1 MSILSNFA
9 TEDLRIFVKLRNV
22 NSYEN
27 MSRQQLKNTF
37 TIPSSILTPTTIFRP
52 RPRLAISFP
61 PTPIPQPRH
70 TPEPLPVDED
80 ELEKMEM
87 VKTRLIQ
94 QILCITGKVGRSAM
108 LQSP

>member
-1 MSILSNFA
+1 
-9 TEDLRIFVKLRNV
+9 
-22 NSYEN
+22 

-37 TIPSSILTPTTIFRP
+37 TMPSSILAPTPIFRP
-52 RPRLAISFP
+52 RPRLALSFP

-87 VKTRLIQ
+87 VKARPIQ
-94 QILCITGKVGRSAM
+94 QILCITGQVG
-108 LQSP
+108 